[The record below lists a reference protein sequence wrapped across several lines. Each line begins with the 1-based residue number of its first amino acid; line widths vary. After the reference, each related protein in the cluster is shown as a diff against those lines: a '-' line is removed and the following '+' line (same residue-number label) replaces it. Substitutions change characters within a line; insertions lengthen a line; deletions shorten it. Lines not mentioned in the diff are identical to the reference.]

1 MKLSYEFDHD
11 DWTRFHR
18 YHYSVSPTYRR
29 MRNYTRIVFPAAA
42 LLFVGAR
49 YLQHGFDPVHA
60 GLFAAVS
67 VAWFFLYP
75 LWVDRRVIR
84 RTNQFLREGN
94 TSNLFGR
101 REIELLPDKVHIA
114 TSSGETTYRASA
126 ITKVV
131 ETADALLLYVSS
143 LQAVILPK
151 GKLSAEEF
159 LQAAAFARQHYGSR
173 AA

>member
-11 DWTRFHR
+11 DWISFHR

-29 MRNYTRIVFPAAA
+29 MRNYARIMFPVAA
-42 LLFVGAR
+42 LFLIGTH
-49 YLQHGFDPVHA
+49 YLNRGFDPVHI
-60 GLFAAVS
+60 GLFTAVS

-84 RTNQFLREGN
+84 RTNQFLREGD
-94 TSNLFGR
+94 SSGMFGR
-101 REIELLPDKVHIA
+101 REIELLPDTVHIA
-114 TSSGETTYRASA
+114 TTKGETTYKAAA

-143 LQAVILPK
+143 LQAVILPRR
-151 GKLSAEEF
+151 KLSPEEF
-159 LQAAAFARQHYGSR
+159 QQAVSFAQQYYVPPAA
-173 AA
+173 